1 MESGRLILLI
11 LVAGG
16 VLTRNAL
23 IVTAAAVVLV
33 CQVLGL
39 NRLFPI
45 MQNRGMEV
53 GLIFLLMAVLV
64 PFATG
69 EVGWNEIR
77 DSFTSKIGL
86 AAVAGGIFSAV
97 MSAWGIGL
105 MKVQPQMIVGMVA
118 GTILGV
124 MLFKGIPVGPLAA
137 AGFAA
142 ILLSILRWL

>member
-23 IVTAAAVVLV
+23 IVTAAAVVLI

-39 NRLFPI
+39 YRLFPI
-45 MQNRGMEV
+45 MQNRGLEV

-69 EVGWNEIR
+69 EVGWVEIR
-77 DSFTSKIGL
+77 ESFTSKVGL

-97 MSAWGIGL
+97 MSGWGIGL
-105 MKVQPQMIVGMVA
+105 MKVQPQLIVGMVA

-124 MLFKGIPVGPLAA
+124 VLFKGIPVGPLAA

-142 ILLSILRWL
+142 ILLSLMRWL

>member
-23 IVTAAAVVLV
+23 IVTAAAAVLI

-39 NRLFPI
+39 HRLFPI
-45 MQNRGMEV
+45 MQNRGLEV

-69 EVGWNEIR
+69 EVGWPEIR
-77 DSFTSKIGL
+77 DSFTSKVGL
-86 AAVAGGIFSAV
+86 AAVTGGIFSAV
-97 MSAWGIGL
+97 MSGWGVNL
-105 MKVQPQMIVGMVA
+105 MKLQPQMIVGMVV

-124 MLFKGIPVGPLAA
+124 VIFKGIPVGPIAA

-142 ILLSILRWL
+142 ILLSLMRSL

>member
-1 MESGRLILLI
+1 MDSGRLILLA

-45 MQNRGMEV
+45 LQHRGLEV

-69 EVGWNEIR
+69 EVGWPEIR
-77 DSFTSKIGL
+77 ESFTSKVGL
-86 AAVAGGIFSAV
+86 AAVIGGIFSAV
-97 MSAWGIGL
+97 ISGWGVGL
-105 MKVQPQMIVGMVA
+105 LKVQPQMIVGMVA

-124 MLFKGIPVGPLAA
+124 FLFRGIPVGPLAA

-142 ILLSILRWL
+142 ILLSLMRWL